1 MEAAI
6 RQVDKEGIFSI
17 NQSRGDICAEEGT
30 MSPDKLTTEIT
41 RCLNNPDSLIMKE
54 YMAESAE

>member
-17 NQSRGDICAEEGT
+17 NQSRDDICAEEGT
-30 MSPDKLTTEIT
+30 MLPDKLTTEIT
-41 RCLNNPDSLIMKE
+41 RRLNNPDSLIMKE
-54 YMAESAE
+54 YMA